1 MEKVLKKKICTGIA
15 VIIIPV
21 VCLYLLQRLLVPT
34 YASDIKE
41 GAMIQEYYNSE
52 KNHDVLILGD
62 CEVYENISPVTM
74 WENYGISSYIRGM
87 TESEAKSEAY
97 NRMTIDGMKFSK
109 YKIASIRESM
119 TENESMADY
128 IFPLLRYH
136 SRWSELSS
144 EDFRYMWKTPSV
156 TTNGYL
162 MQKGVRP
169 VTTIPKA
176 APLANYTFSDR
187 NMQYLD
193 KIYELCRDNDISLVL
208 MKAPSVYPHWYD
220 EWDKQVSDYADKNGI
235 LYLNT
240 IKEVESIGI
249 DYTTDT
255 FDYGQHLNVEG
266 AEKLSLYL
274 GEQLVDRFG
283 LTDHRQDESY
293 KSVWQA
299 IVNKYYEEKQGE

>member
-1 MEKVLKKKICTGIA
+1 
-15 VIIIPV
+15 
-21 VCLYLLQRLLVPT
+21 
-34 YASDIKE
+34 
-41 GAMIQEYYNSE
+41 
-52 KNHDVLILGD
+52 
-62 CEVYENISPVTM
+62 
-74 WENYGISSYIRGM
+74 
-87 TESEAKSEAY
+87 
-97 NRMTIDGMKFSK
+97 
-109 YKIASIRESM
+109 
-119 TENESMADY
+119 
-128 IFPLLRYH
+128 
-136 SRWSELSS
+136 
-144 EDFRYMWKTPSV
+144 MWKTPSV

-187 NMQYLD
+187 NMEYLD
-193 KIYELCRDNDISLVL
+193 KIYSLCKDNGINLVL

-220 EWDKQVSDYADKNGI
+220 EWDKQVSDYAYEHGI

-240 IKEVESIGI
+240 INEAGNIGI

-274 GEQLVDRFG
+274 GEQLVKNFR

-293 KSVWQA
+293 KNAWQT
-299 IVNKYYEEKQGE
+299 IVNKYYEEKQGD